1 MIASIVYVGLR
12 VGIALTLRKQQVC
25 YLFIIDLKEG
35 YCNSKLS
42 LGIGLH
48 IFKNMIHAP
57 WNHSTLDMDIPIS
70 SATSYIVERIP
81 AAEDCMGLSTAGLP
95 ISHDDAIKSI

>member
-1 MIASIVYVGLR
+1 
-12 VGIALTLRKQQVC
+12 
-25 YLFIIDLKEG
+25 
-35 YCNSKLS
+35 
-42 LGIGLH
+42 
-48 IFKNMIHAP
+48 MIHAP

-81 AAEDCMGLSTAGLP
+81 AAEDCMGLSTARLP